1 MANHDMTTTAKRA
14 LETFTPKLELTPVK
28 LMKIVVDLADL
39 AIAKGSAAAGAD
51 TFDVINI
58 PAGTIVK
65 SVAIRTLVPVA
76 GAETVSSPT
85 IILGDEDAA
94 SFQAAC
100 AVDAAAN
107 TMVFGSGA
115 YLQAATVPYAVLGGK
130 FYKAANHIRMTLGGT
145 WTGATAGR
153 FQVLVEVV
161 EIGTGLL
168 N

>member
-14 LETFTPKLELTPVK
+14 LETFTPKLELTPTK

-39 AIAKGSAAAGAD
+39 AIVKGSAAAGTD
-51 TFDVINI
+51 TFDIINI

-65 SVAIRTLVPVA
+65 SVAIRTLVPVD
-76 GAETVSSPT
+76 GGSVSSPT
-85 IILGDEDAA
+85 IALGDEDAA

-130 FYKAANHIRMTLGGT
+130 FYSAAKHIRMTLGGT